1 MEVYVG
7 RHLKLCVLH
16 AVSFLLTLK
25 GIFVLTVETN
35 TPILSRLWSTLY
47 ELQLGGRG
55 WGGGQA
61 GREKQG

>member
-7 RHLKLCVLH
+7 GNLKFFVLY
-16 AVSFLLTLK
+16 AVSFLLTLN

-47 ELQLGGRG
+47 ELQLGGRT
-55 WGGGQA
+55 
-61 GREKQG
+61 GREKRG